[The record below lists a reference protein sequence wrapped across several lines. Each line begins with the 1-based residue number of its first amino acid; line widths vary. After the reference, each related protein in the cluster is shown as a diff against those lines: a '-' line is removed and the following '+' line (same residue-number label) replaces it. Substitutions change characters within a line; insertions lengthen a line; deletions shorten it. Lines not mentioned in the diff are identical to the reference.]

1 MSLLRKYRKSISHGQ
16 FSEELTEK
24 LRIAKRIF
32 NAVLLF
38 SSANNR
44 DDMSEQIQTLLKQ
57 IGFESKLVDEI
68 TTIGRMKKARA
79 GELVV
84 GPDSPADEM
93 PIVISGL
100 LKVIRQ
106 DPEGHEVFL
115 YYLEGGETCAMSIT
129 TCINEKKS
137 SFKLYAE
144 ENSILWMIPIQPLD
158 GWVARYPAFR
168 RFVFDSYQMRMDEM
182 LTTIDSVVFHK
193 MDERLYRFLL
203 DTKQATGSF
212 EIRKTHEQIAN
223 ELNTSRV
230 VISRLLKQLERE
242 EKIEQYRNRIEVL

>member
-1 MSLLRKYRKSISHGQ
+1 
-16 FSEELTEK
+16 
-24 LRIAKRIF
+24 
-32 NAVLLF
+32 
-38 SSANNR
+38 
-44 DDMSEQIQTLLKQ
+44 MSEQIRQLLEN
-57 IGFESKLVDEI
+57 IGFEAKLIDEI
-68 TTIGRMKKARA
+68 VTTGRIKKAKA
-79 GELVV
+79 HDTVV
-84 GPDSPADEM
+84 GPDSPGNEM

-100 LKVIRQ
+100 LKVIRK

-144 ENSILWMIPIQPLD
+144 EDSTLWMIPISQLD
-158 GWVARYPAFR
+158 AWVVKYPAFR
-168 RFVFDSYQMRMDEM
+168 KFVFDSYQMRMDEM

-242 EKIEQYRNRIEVL
+242 EKIEQHRNRIEVL